1 VQDVGLIGANDE
13 AVLGWA
19 AASGRILLTHDVT
32 TITLWA
38 NRRIAK
44 GEVMPGVF
52 VTARSLAV
60 GQAIDDLIL
69 LAECSEPD
77 EWAGSI
83 LYLPLQ

>member
-1 VQDVGLIGANDE
+1 
-13 AVLGWA
+13 
-19 AASGRILLTHDVT
+19 
-32 TITLWA
+32 
-38 NRRIAK
+38 
-44 GEVMPGVF
+44 MPGVF